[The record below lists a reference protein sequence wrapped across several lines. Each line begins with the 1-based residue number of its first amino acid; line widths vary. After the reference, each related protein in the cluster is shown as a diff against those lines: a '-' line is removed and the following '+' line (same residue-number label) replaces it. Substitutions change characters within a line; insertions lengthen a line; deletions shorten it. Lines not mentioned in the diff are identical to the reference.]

1 MRDNRK
7 TLNTYRKILG
17 RNEKCHRTLLLEWWE
32 YPFSQIWRDYAFT
45 LLIIVR
51 SLNPTILW
59 SYGSTSIIKIPTEYL
74 NACLLFLSLFS
85 SCSLSWILY
94 FALAF
99 SLLIKFFLTYQK
111 KKKKKKSQQNYSLD
125 SWIWIPLTD
134 LPIQKMLLPC
144 LLKNNFSY
152 TTINPPP
159 TPALPNKSQN
169 EDKPSKQLQ

>member
-17 RNEKCHRTLLLEWWE
+17 RNEKCHRTLLLGWWE

-111 KKKKKKSQQNYSLD
+111 KKKKKIPTELQFRFLD
-125 SWIWIPLTD
+125 LDPSYRLTN
-134 LPIQKMLLPC
+134 P
-144 LLKNNFSY
+144 KNATSMPTKKQFFIHHNKP
-152 TTINPPP
+152 TTHSGI
-159 TPALPNKSQN
+159 TQ
-169 EDKPSKQLQ
+169 